1 MTQVS
6 DKNANAKVEQ
16 LSTSL
21 KILRIGLEIN
31 IVYAL
36 NILIYVCWKWL
47 RLILVAASSSPVVL
61 LGRLLLGEGGKQ
73 PLEDLLKQKNIII
86 I

>member
-36 NILIYVCWKWL
+36 NILIYVC
-47 RLILVAASSSPVVL
+47 
-61 LGRLLLGEGGKQ
+61 
-73 PLEDLLKQKNIII
+73 
-86 I
+86 